1 MLAVLIFV
9 DGYRSGVEEGIS
21 SGIGSHLG
29 MLMTLELDII

>member
-29 MLMTLELDII
+29 MLMPLELDII